1 GSGGEQLGVYITRE
15 ALRLAEEEGLDLV
28 EVSPMGRHPV
38 CKIMDFGKFKYE
50 QSKKRHEAKKKQI
63 VIKTKEIKMRLAT
76 DEHDIQT
83 KLKHIKRFLEDGDKV
98 KITLRFRGREMAH
111 RELGQERLIRISK
124 EVVNLGEVEQT
135 PKLEGRMLSM
145 IIVPAKMAK
154 ENRAVEESGKNNI
167 DKK

>member
-1 GSGGEQLGVYITRE
+1 
-15 ALRLAEEEGLDLV
+15 
-28 EVSPMGRHPV
+28 MGRHPV

>member
-1 GSGGEQLGVYITRE
+1 
-15 ALRLAEEEGLDLV
+15 
-28 EVSPMGRHPV
+28 
-38 CKIMDFGKFKYE
+38 MDFGKFKYE

>member
-1 GSGGEQLGVYITRE
+1 
-15 ALRLAEEEGLDLV
+15 
-28 EVSPMGRHPV
+28 VSPMGRHPV

>member
-1 GSGGEQLGVYITRE
+1 M
-15 ALRLAEEEGLDLV
+15 
-28 EVSPMGRHPV
+28 SPMGRHPV

>member
-1 GSGGEQLGVYITRE
+1 M
-15 ALRLAEEEGLDLV
+15 
-28 EVSPMGRHPV
+28 SPMGRHPV

-83 KLKHIKRFLEDGDKV
+83 KLNHIKRFLEDGDKV

-135 PKLEGRMLSM
+135 PKLEGRMLSV